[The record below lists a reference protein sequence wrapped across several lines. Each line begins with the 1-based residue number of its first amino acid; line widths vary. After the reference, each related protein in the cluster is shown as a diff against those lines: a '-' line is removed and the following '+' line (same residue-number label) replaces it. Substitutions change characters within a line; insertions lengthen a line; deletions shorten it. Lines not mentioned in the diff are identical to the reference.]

1 MRSKVVAVV
10 LGVALVAAGIVLSGN
25 AFGWWNADLFFDG
38 WWTPFLIVPGLVSLL
53 GQDPKVANVILLGVG
68 ALLLADAQ
76 RALGDVSA
84 WSLMMPI
91 VLVAVGATVL
101 WKGVAAPK
109 LRLTPR
115 DGRFRLATR

>member
-1 MRSKVVAVV
+1 VS
-10 LGVALVAAGIVLSGN
+10 VAAEEN
-25 AFGWWNADLFFDG
+25 Q
-38 WWTPFLIVPGLVSLL
+38 

-101 WKGVAAPK
+101 WKGVATAK